1 MKISKL
7 AITTLLISSGIVS
20 PSFAKVSC
28 SFGVNTAYCWDETNA
43 LHDRYNAGSDAFK
56 FENAS
61 NLYNDINQL
70 YQEVLGREVD
80 DSGFVTFSNTL
91 EKGKSLNWV
100 RKRLAS
106 SNEARAVI
114 TRIYQ
119 EILGRDVDQSGLKTY
134 TTTLQ
139 RGWSLEQV
147 RQDILDSPEAR
158 VRKQLLTIS

>member
-1 MKISKL
+1 MKISRL

-20 PSFAKVSC
+20 PSFAKVNC

-43 LHDRYNAGSDAFK
+43 WHDRYNTGNDAFK
-56 FENAS
+56 FENAN
-61 NLYNDINQL
+61 NLYNDINRL

-80 DSGFVTFSNTL
+80 DSGFATFSNTI
-91 EKGKSLNWV
+91 EKGKSLKWV

-106 SNEARAVI
+106 SNEARHVI
-114 TRIYQ
+114 TQIYQ
-119 EILGRDVDQSGLKTY
+119 ETLGRGADQSGLKTY

-139 RGWSLEQV
+139 RGWSIEQV

-158 VRKQLLTIS
+158 VRKQSQTIS